1 MIITEKLQKLPLFK
15 MLESCEIERLAN
27 ISRLKT
33 LTKDNILFYE
43 GDAPHYFYL
52 LLEGH
57 LKLYKTDLKGN
68 EIVIHYFTQASFI
81 AERASL
87 ENIKFPATAIAMS
100 KEAEVLLIDQKKFLK
115 ILQEDARFSFHL
127 IKSITLKVKHLELVI
142 NRNMVYDAMTKV
154 CSFIDENPNYVV
166 TAKNKEVANF
176 LNMAPETLSR
186 ILSKLRKLE
195 IIDKKNVVLNKEKLK
210 TMLEV

>member
-1 MIITEKLQKLPLFK
+1 MIIEKLRELNLFK
-15 MLESCEIERLAN
+15 MLNEHELATIAEI
-27 ISRLKT
+27 SSLKT
-33 LTKDNILFYE
+33 LRQDNILFYE
-43 GDAPHYFYL
+43 AEVPRYFYL
-52 LLEGH
+52 LLSGH

-81 AERASL
+81 AEMASL
-87 ENIKFPATAIAMS
+87 ENIKFPATAIAMN
-100 KEAEVLLIDQKKFLK
+100 EVTVLLIDQAKFLK
-115 ILQEDARFSFHL
+115 ILQEDAHFSFHL

-154 CSFIDENPNYVV
+154 CSFIDENPSYMI
-166 TAKNKEVANF
+166 TAKNKDIANF

-195 IIDKKNVVLNKEKLK
+195 IIDKKNVVVDEEKLK
-210 TMLEV
+210 ALLEV

>member
-1 MIITEKLQKLPLFK
+1 MIIGKLRKLKLFQ
-15 MLESCEIERLAN
+15 MLDDSDIERLAN
-27 ISRLKT
+27 ISSIKRLSR
-33 LTKDNILFYE
+33 DNILFFE
-43 GDAPHYFYL
+43 GEQPKYFYL

-68 EIVIHYFTQASFI
+68 EIVIHYFTQPSLI
-81 AERASL
+81 AEMAAL
-87 ENIKFPATAIAMS
+87 ENMNFPATAVATRD
-100 KEAEVLLIDQKKFLK
+100 EVEVLLIDKEKFSK
-115 ILQEDARFSFHL
+115 ILKEDARFSFHF

-154 CSFIDENPNYVV
+154 CSFISENPKYMQS
-166 TAKNKEVANF
+166 AKNKEIANF

-195 IIDKKNVVLNKEKLK
+195 IIDKQNVVLDDDKLK
-210 TMLEV
+210 AILEE

>member
-1 MIITEKLQKLPLFK
+1 MIIEKLQKLNLFK
-15 MLESCEIERLAN
+15 MLDASDLERIAD
-27 ISRLKT
+27 ISSLKT

-43 GDAPHYFYL
+43 GDEPQYFYL
-52 LLEGH
+52 LLEGN

-81 AERASL
+81 AEMASL
-87 ENIKFPATAIAMS
+87 ESIKFPATAIVMS
-100 KEAEVLLIDQKKFLK
+100 EEVEVLLIDKEKFLK
-115 ILQEDARFSFHL
+115 ILQEDAEFSFNF
-127 IKSITLKVKHLELVI
+127 IKSMTLKVKHLELVI

-154 CSFIDENPNYVV
+154 CSFIEENPQYVI
-166 TAKNKEVANF
+166 TAKNKEIANF

-195 IIDKKNVVLNKEKLK
+195 IIDKKNIVLDHEKLK
-210 TMLEV
+210 ALLEV

>member
-1 MIITEKLQKLPLFK
+1 MIIEKLQKLNLFK
-15 MLESCEIERLAN
+15 ILNKSEMERLSK
-27 ISRLKT
+27 ISTLKT

-43 GDAPHYFYL
+43 GEMPRYFYL
-52 LLEGH
+52 LLQGN

-81 AERASL
+81 AEMASL
-87 ENIKFPATAIAMS
+87 ERIKFPATAIA
-100 KEAEVLLIDQKKFLK
+100 KGAEVEVLLIDREKFLK
-115 ILQEDARFSFHL
+115 ILQEDAHFSFHL
-127 IKSITLKVKHLELVI
+127 LKSFTLKVKHLELVI

-154 CSFIDENPNYVV
+154 CSFIEENPNYMI
-166 TAKNKEVANF
+166 TAKNKEIANF

-195 IIDKKNVVLNKEKLK
+195 IIDKKNFVLDHEKLK
-210 TMLEV
+210 ALLDV

>member
-1 MIITEKLQKLPLFK
+1 MIIEKLRKLNLFK
-15 MLESCEIERLAN
+15 MLDENEIERLAG
-27 ISRLKT
+27 ISIIKNLS
-33 LTKDNILFYE
+33 KDNILFYE
-43 GDAPHYFYL
+43 GENPKYFYL

-68 EIVIHYFTQASFI
+68 EIIIHYFRQPSFI
-81 AERASL
+81 AEMASL
-87 ENIKFPATAIAMS
+87 ENIKFPATAIATRDNV
-100 KEAEVLLIDQKKFLK
+100 EVLLINKEKFSQ
-115 ILQEDARFSFHL
+115 IIQTDAHFSFHL

-154 CSFIDENPNYVV
+154 CSFISENPEYMLS
-166 TAKNKEVANF
+166 AKNKEIANL

-195 IIDKKNVVLNKEKLK
+195 IIDKKNIILDNDKLK
-210 TMLEV
+210 AILEE

>member
-1 MIITEKLQKLPLFK
+1 MIIKKLRKLNLFT
-15 MLESCEIERLAN
+15 LLDASEIERLAE
-27 ISRLKT
+27 ISTLKT

-43 GDAPHYFYL
+43 GEVPQYFYL
-52 LLEGH
+52 LLEGN

-81 AERASL
+81 AEMASL
-87 ENIKFPATAIAMS
+87 ENIKFPATAIVTGEEV
-100 KEAEVLLIDQKKFLK
+100 EALLIDKEKFLK
-115 ILQEDARFSFHL
+115 MLQEDAHFSFHL
-127 IKSITLKVKHLELVI
+127 IKSITIKVKHLELVI

-154 CSFIDENPNYVV
+154 CSFIDENPKYMII
-166 TAKNKEVANF
+166 AKNKEIANF

-195 IIDKKNVVLNKEKLK
+195 IIDKKNIVLDKEKLK
-210 TMLEV
+210 ALLDV

>member
-1 MIITEKLQKLPLFK
+1 MIIEKLRELNLFK
-15 MLESCEIERLAN
+15 MLNEHELATIAEI
-27 ISRLKT
+27 SSLKT
-33 LTKDNILFYE
+33 LHQDNILFYE
-43 GDAPHYFYL
+43 AEVPRYFYL
-52 LLEGH
+52 LLSGH

-81 AERASL
+81 AEMASL
-87 ENIKFPATAIAMS
+87 ESIKFPATAIAMS
-100 KEAEVLLIDQKKFLK
+100 KEVTVLLIDQAKFLK
-115 ILQEDARFSFHL
+115 ILQEDAHFSFHL

-154 CSFIDENPNYVV
+154 CSFIDENPDYMIR
-166 TAKNKEVANF
+166 AKNKEIANF

-195 IIDKKNVVLNKEKLK
+195 IIDKKNVVVDEEKLK
-210 TMLEV
+210 ALLEV